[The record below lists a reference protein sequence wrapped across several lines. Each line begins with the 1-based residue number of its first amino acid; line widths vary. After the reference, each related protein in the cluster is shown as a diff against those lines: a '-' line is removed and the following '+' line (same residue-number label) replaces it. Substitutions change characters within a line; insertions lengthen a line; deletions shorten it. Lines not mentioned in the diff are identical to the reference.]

1 MYNYFLG
8 GKIGMLVE
16 NLDSLG
22 LQDPD
27 SKRERRE
34 ASVNY
39 FVRALHSHNL
49 YVAKYIICE
58 ILNLVNVLCQIYF
71 MDYFLGGQFLTY
83 GMDVLNIS
91 EESFNERVDPMS
103 KVFPKVCRYL

>member
-1 MYNYFLG
+1 
-8 GKIGMLVE
+8 MLVE

-22 LQDPD
+22 LQDPE

-39 FVRALHSHNL
+39 FVRALHSHNF

-103 KVFPKVCRYL
+103 KVFPKVCKYL